1 MQTTLPFTREEQ
13 TALVDA
19 ALERLRP
26 ALSACRLRGLRA
38 LLGAILTAPR
48 NERGEMPLDALAAR
62 LDVDERTVRRQLDA
76 AQALGLVVVERAAG
90 FRRPHVLRLDFDGLR
105 GAARTNPEPRT
116 LNAEPSTPLRSHD
129 APFDHVET
137 SAAPHVEPS
146 PTSPAFTAAAEP
158 LGGSVPVRANC
169 PNVRANCPN
178 GASVADR
185 LFVLSSPH
193 SPPSRSTDGDEWRGA
208 GAELRRVGIAK
219 ADAAIAEA
227 RARGLG
233 AADVVAAVATFDANR
248 GKFRSAGALVDFL
261 RSGSWPADGVV
272 DAAELVE
279 RRERAAAAT
288 LAKREA
294 LERRRHD
301 AADDATRLE
310 RLHGPTLDGL
320 ADADRDA
327 LAAATLVAPGL
338 LTAYRGGRWREPGMV
353 RACLLESLD
362 ERATLAAP

>member
-13 TALVDA
+13 AALVDA

-62 LDVDERTVRRQLDA
+62 LDVDERTVRRQLAA

-129 APFDHVET
+129 APFDHVGT
-137 SAAPHVEPS
+137 PAAQHVEPS
-146 PTSPAFTAAAEP
+146 PTSLENDAAH
-158 LGGSVPVRANC
+158 VRANC
-169 PNVRANCPN
+169 PNVRTNCPN

-185 LFVLSSPH
+185 LVLLSSPH
-193 SPPSRSTDGDEWRGA
+193 SPPSRSTDGDDWRVA
-208 GAELRRVGIAK
+208 AAELRRVGIAK
-219 ADAAIAEA
+219 ADAAIGEA
-227 RARGLG
+227 RARGLR

-288 LAKREA
+288 FAKREA

-327 LAAATLVAPGL
+327 LAAATLAAPGL